1 MPINPFTSLMNIFSP
16 YLIYPIF
23 LMTLIGILAVYRHRN
38 VQPNPSL
45 RQSLRQFKVNLILLA
60 VCMTISIAGLYIL
73 VAIPNDGGYPNVP
86 EDVQTAEQVLN
97 YLQQYNRTIR
107 TNTYLLLWCFYGFTV
122 SFLTTLYAFAQAVVR
137 ALLARSQL

>member
-1 MPINPFTSLMNIFSP
+1 
-16 YLIYPIF
+16 
-23 LMTLIGILAVYRHRN
+23 MTLIGILAVYRHRN